1 MGWQRSSRERTKRLF
16 SPCGQTWTDFRSGRN
31 GAPLRIG
38 ERNMH
43 ACGHDAHAAMG
54 LGTAKLLSDVKDQ
67 LEGSVLFIFQPGEE
81 GCPDGPE
88 VQKDA

>member
-1 MGWQRSSRERTKRLF
+1 
-16 SPCGQTWTDFRSGRN
+16 
-31 GAPLRIG
+31 
-38 ERNMH
+38 MH